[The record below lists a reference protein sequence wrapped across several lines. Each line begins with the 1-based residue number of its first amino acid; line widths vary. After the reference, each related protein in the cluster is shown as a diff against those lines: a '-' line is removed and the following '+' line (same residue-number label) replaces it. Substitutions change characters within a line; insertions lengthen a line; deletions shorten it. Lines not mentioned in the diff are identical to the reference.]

1 MNQGLVFLVL
11 FTGILLFFLASSLSF
26 LVPAFFFL
34 RLALFSPEF
43 LTSSDKEFPQL
54 LARQPFF
61 FLFSPFR
68 SPATHETI
76 SRRIERRKKKIFSET
91 AHRRQAPIALS
102 RSNRPVS
109 LLKSAGSG
117 CLVDLTS
124 VPRHLILAQ
133 LPLLKE
139 SAS

>member
-61 FLFSPFR
+61 SFLALSFSG
-68 SPATHETI
+68 H
-76 SRRIERRKKKIFSET
+76 SRDDIEKDRKKEEEDFF
-91 AHRRQAPIALS
+91 RD
-102 RSNRPVS
+102 
-109 LLKSAGSG
+109 
-117 CLVDLTS
+117 CTS
-124 VPRHLILAQ
+124 
-133 LPLLKE
+133 
-139 SAS
+139 